1 MCVEVAERSEA
12 PSADPIRTTFT
23 GHFAAAM
30 HIEILKHPIKGFQ
43 VRVVDAK
50 ASIRS
55 DCCDGVMPLDRHD
68 ASAIVLLFAG
78 ATRVRH

>member
-1 MCVEVAERSEA
+1 MCDEVAERSEA
-12 PSADPIRTTFT
+12 PSAEPDSHNLHGTLRGGNAHRDPE
-23 GHFAAAM
+23 AP
-30 HIEILKHPIKGFQ
+30 EFQ